1 MADVQVLCEVKSLSV
16 RKKIKQT
23 KKKIN
28 KLPINKLKVLEVHTL
43 FGYINK
49 LIFGNKQH

>member
-1 MADVQVLCEVKSLSV
+1 MSRFYDEVKSLSV

-23 KKKIN
+23 KIN
-28 KLPINKLKVLEVHTL
+28 KLPINKLKVLEVQTL

-49 LIFGNKQH
+49 LNIGNKQHELLN